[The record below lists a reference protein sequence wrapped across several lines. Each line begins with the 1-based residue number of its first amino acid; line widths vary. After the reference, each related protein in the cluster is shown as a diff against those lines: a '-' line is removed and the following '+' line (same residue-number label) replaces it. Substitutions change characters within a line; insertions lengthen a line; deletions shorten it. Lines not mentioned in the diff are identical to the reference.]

1 MLRTKLKRR
10 LKLKNLKKGL
20 SKDTRFTKRFIWK
33 CRNESKETKTDG
45 EVDRMRFGIDNT
57 KYIVKI
63 VEAIIEREEKGQ
75 LSDYTKNNLLSYK
88 DYLTKV
94 IKENPE

>member
-1 MLRTKLKRR
+1 
-10 LKLKNLKKGL
+10 
-20 SKDTRFTKRFIWK
+20 
-33 CRNESKETKTDG
+33 
-45 EVDRMRFGIDNT
+45 MRFGIDDT

-63 VEAIIEREEKGQ
+63 IEAIIEREEKGQ

-88 DYLTKV
+88 DYLIKV